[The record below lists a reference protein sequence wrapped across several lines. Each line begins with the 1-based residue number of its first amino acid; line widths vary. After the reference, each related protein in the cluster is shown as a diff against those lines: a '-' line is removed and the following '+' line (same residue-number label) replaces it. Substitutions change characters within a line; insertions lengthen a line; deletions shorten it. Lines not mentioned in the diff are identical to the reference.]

1 MATATKTYKLEGQIL
16 EACSCNAP
24 CPCWIG
30 DDPDG
35 GACGSF
41 VAYHVEKGEILGIDV
56 SGLTLVKI
64 VYIPGNVLAGNWRAV
79 VYVDGKGTAEQ
90 QQALIKVFN
99 GELGGAI
106 ADVAKL
112 VSDVLDVRIA
122 PIEYDIQ
129 EGRGTIK
136 IGDVLISEM
145 EPYRGPDGKPTK
157 MIDSIFS
164 TNCNDVAKYLTTGA
178 FICESESRTTS
189 ASLSVADIFGCIYSR
204 LDRICHCCLCW
215 RYGIALAGASL
226 VLAASASLD
235 YCGFYPTASWGIS
248 V

>member
-1 MATATKTYKLEGQIL
+1 MTTASKTYTLSGQIL

-35 GACGSF
+35 GYCDSF
-41 VAYHVEKGEILGIDV
+41 VAYQIEQGEIQGIDV

-64 VYIPGNVLAGNWRAV
+64 VYIPGNVFEGNWRAV
-79 VYVDGKGTAEQ
+79 VYVDGKGSPEQ

-112 VSDVLDVRIA
+112 IGEVLDVRIA
-122 PIEYDIQ
+122 PIEYNIQ

-136 IGDVLISEM
+136 IGDVLVSEM
-145 EPYRGPDGKPTK
+145 EPYRGPEGRPTK
-157 MIDSIFS
+157 MVDSIFS
-164 TNCNDVAKYLTTGA
+164 TIPGSPAYIAKATVHRVNLPE
-178 FICESESRTTS
+178 FN
-189 ASLSVADIFGCIYSR
+189 LSWEYNGRNAIQ
-204 LDRICHCCLCW
+204 
-215 RYGIALAGASL
+215 
-226 VLAASASLD
+226 
-235 YCGFYPTASWGIS
+235 GFFHFEE
-248 V
+248 